1 MVVMTE
7 PGTEKRLDDL
17 REEVHRGFAR
27 VDAQTAQGFARV
39 DAQTAQGFA
48 RVDAQMVRGFERAD
62 AQVTELRGEMHRGF
76 ERADAQTARG
86 FARADA
92 DGRELR
98 SEIRE
103 LRSDM
108 KVGFE
113 SMHKLMI
120 RFFAGTIGTVIAG
133 VIVTVLTHS

>member
-1 MVVMTE
+1 MVAMTE

-17 REEVHRGFAR
+17 REETHRGR
-27 VDAQTAQGFARV
+27 EET
-39 DAQTAQGFA
+39 
-48 RVDAQMVRGFERAD
+48 
-62 AQVTELRGEMHRGF
+62 HRGF
-76 ERADAQTARG
+76 ERSDVQLGRVMGRLEADT
-86 FARADA
+86 
-92 DGRELR
+92 RELR

-133 VIVTVLTHS
+133 VVVTLLSHS

>member
-1 MVVMTE
+1 MADT
-7 PGTEKRLDDL
+7 GTEKRLDDL
-17 REEVHRGFAR
+17 REEVHRGF
-27 VDAQTAQGFARV
+27 
-39 DAQTAQGFA
+39 
-48 RVDAQMVRGFERAD
+48 ERAD
-62 AQVTELRGEMHRGF
+62 A
-76 ERADAQTARG
+76 DS
-86 FARADA
+86 
-92 DGRELR
+92 RELR

-133 VIVTVLTHS
+133 VVVTLLSHS